1 MTKVFKYECIFVSTT
16 KRNNMKTYTF
26 NTDTKSIN
34 KLQNELISF
43 VHTLSFSVQ
52 DFAFGKENE
61 LNVNGKMIQFNT
73 VSNGWDFSDE
83 YSVISLEKSI
93 SNFK

>member
-1 MTKVFKYECIFVSTT
+1 
-16 KRNNMKTYTF
+16 MKTYTF

-61 LNVNGKMIQFNT
+61 LNVNGKMIQFTT
-73 VSNGWDFSDE
+73 VSNGWNFDDE
-83 YSVISLEKSI
+83 YSVVSLEKSI